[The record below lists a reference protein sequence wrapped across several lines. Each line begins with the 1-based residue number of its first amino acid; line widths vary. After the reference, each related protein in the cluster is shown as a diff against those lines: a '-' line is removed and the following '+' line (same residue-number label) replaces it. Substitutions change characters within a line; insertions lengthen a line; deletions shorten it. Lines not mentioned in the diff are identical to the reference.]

1 MYNIIKIYNKFD
13 ILKSIMFTDEVRII
27 EFKHR
32 TKQLMQKKHSKN
44 QWMENFKDSLKCSN
58 VLEIWISEDYDRD
71 ETIIRDDGKEFF
83 RFTKKH

>member
-27 EFKHR
+27 ELKHR

-44 QWMENFKDSLKCSN
+44 HLYLFLIFIYFID
-58 VLEIWISEDYDRD
+58 VYWIYSVALVSGVQQYAID
-71 ETIIRDDGKEFF
+71 INLLILALVQSG
-83 RFTKKH
+83 